1 MSYFDLG
8 SFSRLIATSLPET
21 QAWFDRGLVWMY
33 GFNHEEAIVCF
44 ERVLA
49 ADPGCVMARWGIA
62 HAIGPNYNKG
72 WEFFSPDERV
82 SALSQAHQ
90 ALADAKAN
98 SANATPMERAMVDA
112 LAHRFPTDPTIEDYG
127 PWNDAFAAAMR
138 KVYTAYANDLD
149 VVAIFAEALMNRTP
163 WKLWDLKRRTPADG
177 ASTAEAQKVLERAFA
192 TDPDAWNHPGLLH
205 MYIHLMEMSPTPERA
220 LPHGDRLVDLVP
232 DSGHLVHMA
241 THIDVLCGDYQNV
254 VWRNQRAVEVDRQF
268 FAHAGGENFYTIYRI
283 HNLHFNIYGAMFLA
297 RPTAAL
303 AAADALVA
311 TLPEPVVR
319 FLPQLFEAFVAM
331 KLHVLIRFGRWA
343 DVLAEDFPIDAE
355 LYSYTTA
362 TLRYARTVAL
372 ANLGRIADAKV
383 DQEAFYVA
391 MAAVQE
397 DRMVF
402 NNPCSAVLK
411 VAEQMMLGEV
421 AYKSGHTD
429 DGLEHLRQSVQL
441 DDELLY
447 DEPWGWMQPTR
458 HALGALLMDAKKF
471 EEAET
476 VYRAD
481 LGLDDT
487 LPRPC
492 QHPKNVWSLHGLDE
506 CLKRRGETLERRHI
520 KLLLDQ
526 ALARAEVPIR
536 ASCYCRSKA
545 VGA

>member
-8 SFSRLIATSLPET
+8 SFSRPIATSSPDA

-72 WEFFSPDERV
+72 WDFFSPDERV
-82 SALSQAHQ
+82 SALSQANQ

-98 SANATPMERAMVDA
+98 SANATPMARAMVDA

-138 KVYTAYANDLD
+138 KVYTAYVNDLD
-149 VVAIFAEALMNRTP
+149 VAAIFAEALMNRTP
-163 WKLWDLKRRTPADG
+163 WKLWDLKRRTPAEG

-220 LPHGDRLVDLVP
+220 LPHGDRLIDLVP

-254 VWRNQRAVEVDRQF
+254 VWRNQRAVEVDRKF
-268 FAHAGGENFYTIYRI
+268 FAHAGGENFYTVYRI

-311 TLPEPVVR
+311 ALPEPVVR

-343 DVLAEDFPIDAE
+343 DVLAEEFPIDAE

-429 DGLEHLRQSVQL
+429 DGLEHLRQSVQF

>member
-1 MSYFDLG
+1 
-8 SFSRLIATSLPET
+8 
-21 QAWFDRGLVWMY
+21 MY

-72 WEFFSPDERV
+72 WDFFSPDERV
-82 SALSQAHQ
+82 SALSQANQ

-98 SANATPMERAMVDA
+98 SANATPMARAMVDA

-138 KVYTAYANDLD
+138 KVYTAYVNDLD
-149 VVAIFAEALMNRTP
+149 VAAIFAEALMNRTP
-163 WKLWDLKRRTPADG
+163 WKLWDLKRRTPAEG

-220 LPHGDRLVDLVP
+220 LPHGDRLIDLVP

-254 VWRNQRAVEVDRQF
+254 VWRNQRAVEVDRKF
-268 FAHAGGENFYTIYRI
+268 FAHAGGENFYTVYRI

-311 TLPEPVVR
+311 ALPEPVVR

-343 DVLAEDFPIDAE
+343 DVLAEEFPIDAE

-429 DGLEHLRQSVQL
+429 DGLEHLRQSVQF